1 MSHSA
6 INPNYLQHPWMSDAL
21 DSLVWPYCSHLD
33 YAGSCSSVWR
43 YWSTKIMCLERV
55 GDPAKAS
62 WYRTCLFCNLW
73 SFVCCWLFLQ
83 IAVEPEIRMLLIKA
97 CWDGDRMCLP
107 DVSKIG
113 NLLALPHYGLEMGK
127 LCTGIFI
134 LFFFF
139 SVALQS
145 HSFNNLTWGGFGGK
159 FVQCNA
165 A

>member
-1 MSHSA
+1 
-6 INPNYLQHPWMSDAL
+6 MSDAL
-21 DSLVWPYCSHLD
+21 GSLVWLHCSYLN
-33 YAGSCSSVWR
+33 CVVPLFFLQQCMEM
-43 YWSTKIMCLERV
+43 WSTETCLERV

-62 WYRTCLFCNLW
+62 WCRTCHCCNL
-73 SFVCCWLFLQ
+73 SDHLCCWFFVQ
-83 IAVEPEIRMLLIKA
+83 IAAKPEIRMVLIKT

-127 LCTGIFI
+127 LCTGFSGIFI
-134 LFFFF
+134 LVFFF
-139 SVALQS
+139 SAALES